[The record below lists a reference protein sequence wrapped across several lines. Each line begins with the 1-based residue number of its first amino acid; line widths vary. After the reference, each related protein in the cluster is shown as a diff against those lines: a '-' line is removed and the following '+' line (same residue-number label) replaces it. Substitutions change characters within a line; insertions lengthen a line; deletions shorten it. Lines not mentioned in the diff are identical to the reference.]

1 MNQEQGRLIR
11 FRKAKEAE
19 LARLRATPMPKPFI
33 GGRPSMSRALMT
45 GQGDIPAVM
54 AEYKRASPS
63 RGVIC
68 ESVSVEDAVL
78 AYARSGAGALSILTE
93 EQYFLGNIDYLF
105 RARKALDDSSKNA
118 LPLLRKDFLFDPLQI
133 EATAATP
140 ASAFLLI
147 VRQTPDSG
155 ELRSWRELGEK
166 YGLEAVVE
174 VFDLEDLELAR
185 KSGAHIIQVNARD
198 LETFAVDRKAC
209 LELVREAG
217 QRSGEI
223 WIAASGMECHE
234 HLVAAR
240 DAGFHAAL
248 VGTAL
253 MQDGALEQNL
263 RSLLQSEAATR

>member
-1 MNQEQGRLIR
+1 MNQEQGHLIR

-118 LPLLRKDFLFDPLQI
+118 LPL
-133 EATAATP
+133 
-140 ASAFLLI
+140 
-147 VRQTPDSG
+147 
-155 ELRSWRELGEK
+155 
-166 YGLEAVVE
+166 
-174 VFDLEDLELAR
+174 
-185 KSGAHIIQVNARD
+185 
-198 LETFAVDRKAC
+198 
-209 LELVREAG
+209 
-217 QRSGEI
+217 
-223 WIAASGMECHE
+223 
-234 HLVAAR
+234 
-240 DAGFHAAL
+240 
-248 VGTAL
+248 
-253 MQDGALEQNL
+253 
-263 RSLLQSEAATR
+263 